1 MSSNKPAQPII
12 SKSVMNFEAIII
24 FVFSY
29 TNDITRDQVFMG
41 FDARDSFKMRYL
53 VFSKA
58 SLLFYYQV

>member
-1 MSSNKPAQPII
+1 
-12 SKSVMNFEAIII
+12 MNFEAIII